1 MEHEAPRDLP
11 VRLPSDR
18 AFGLTAAALAS
29 LVALAPL
36 LRHAAPRW
44 PLLVVAALLALLATL
59 RPAALGPAHRAFR
72 ALTRPLQRLSQ
83 ALLLGALYFLILTP
97 FALLRRTLGSS
108 PISPRPNPHARTY
121 WVERDPGSAT
131 DFRRPF

>member
-1 MEHEAPRDLP
+1 VEHEAPRDLP

-18 AFGLTAAALAS
+18 AFGLAAASLAS

-44 PLLVVAALLALLATL
+44 PLLLVASLLALLASL
-59 RPAALGPAHRAFR
+59 RPAALRPVHRLFR
-72 ALTRPLQRLSQ
+72 TLTRPLQRLSQ
-83 ALLLGALYFLILTP
+83 ALLLGSLYFLILSP

-108 PISPRPNPHARTY
+108 PIARRPDPRARTY
-121 WVERDPGSAT
+121 WVNRDPDSTT
-131 DFRRPF
+131 DFRQPF